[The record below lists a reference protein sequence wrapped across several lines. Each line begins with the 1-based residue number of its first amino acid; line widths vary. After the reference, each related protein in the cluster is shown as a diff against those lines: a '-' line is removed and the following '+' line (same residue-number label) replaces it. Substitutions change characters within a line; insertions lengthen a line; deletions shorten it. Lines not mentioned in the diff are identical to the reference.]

1 MQGELGSDP
10 CAHVFF
16 VKLSE
21 TESKF
26 KYKDGFFVDSGCKQT
41 QEHKSM
47 IETEGKAQTQLKIQT
62 LTLTGDEEPI
72 FSMYSIS

>member
-1 MQGELGSDP
+1 MAGTFYPVQGELGSDP

-26 KYKDGFFVDSGCKQT
+26 KYKDGFFTDSGCKRT

-47 IETEGKAQTQLKIQT
+47 LETKGNTETQLKSTNIN
-62 LTLTGDEEPI
+62 
-72 FSMYSIS
+72 